1 MFYNLVTL
9 QEFQNIFE
17 RLVPPA
23 IAWKDDNPGLQ
34 IGNRSD
40 TIRHIV
46 VALDPS
52 LEAAHVAKKHNANL
66 IVTHHPLY
74 FHPIKNIAAGSR
86 IGALSLF
93 LARNRINLYSAH
105 TNLDSVRWGVN
116 GELAETLGLTNVS
129 ILSPLS
135 DSLVK
140 IVVFVPHTH
149 TEFVAAAMHG
159 AGAGMFS
166 KYDQCSFRTRG
177 TGTFRA
183 KVGAKPFLGT
193 VGSLETAEEHRL
205 EVLCESWKTGDV
217 LAAMRKAHPYEEI
230 AYDMYP
236 LTNANTEF
244 GLGAIGDLQK
254 PVSRNQFLSLVSKR
268 LGTGA
273 LRYTAGAKNI
283 IRRVAVCGGSGSELT
298 GEAIRQHADAM
309 ITADIKYHAFQ
320 EYEQSIMLIDA
331 GHYETERLVLPVLAQ
346 RIGTITAQQQRS
358 KKISITLYE
367 NNPVH
372 YHAG

>member
-1 MFYNLVTL
+1 VTL

-23 IAWKDDNPGLQ
+23 IAWKGDNVGLQ
-34 IGNRSD
+34 FGNRND

-52 LEAAHVAKKHNANL
+52 LEAAQAAKKHNANL

-74 FHPIKNIAAGSR
+74 FHPIKNITSGSR
-86 IGALSLF
+86 IGELSLY
-93 LARNRINLYSAH
+93 LARNKINLYSAH

-116 GELAETLGLTNVS
+116 GVLAEKLGLTDVS

-140 IVVFVPHTH
+140 ISVFVPQTH
-149 TEFVAAAMHG
+149 TDAVASAMHG

-166 KYDQCSFRTRG
+166 KYDHCSFRTRG

-183 KVGAKPFLGT
+183 RTGAKPFVGT
-193 VGSLETAEEHRL
+193 IGALEKADEHRL
-205 EVLCESWKTGDV
+205 EMLCESWKTGDV

-230 AYDMYP
+230 AHDIYP
-236 LTNANTEF
+236 LTNTNTEY
-244 GLGAIGDLQK
+244 GLGAIGNLPR
-254 PVSRNQFLSLVSKR
+254 PVSRNAFLSLVKKR

-273 LRYTAGAKNI
+273 LRYTAGGKKN

-320 EYEQSIMLIDA
+320 EYEQSIMLVDA
-331 GHYETERLVLPVLAQ
+331 GHYETERLVLPALAR
-346 RIGTITAQQQRS
+346 RIGSITAQQKRP